1 MKKAIQT
8 FSTIVT
14 AVTFL
19 CIVIAAIFILPKA
32 AGFTPYIV
40 ESGSMEPTIHTG
52 AIAFINTKDRDVAVG
67 DVVTYRIGT
76 EEKNKLVTHRIIRED
91 GGVFIT
97 KGDANDVEDMNSV
110 SQEQIVGTY
119 AYSIP
124 KVGFVMAKLGHKQ
137 LGVIAAWIIL
147 LNLCSL
153 MMTRYIEN
161 DDDGSE
167 DANESNSKVET
178 SEHEQ

>member
-97 KGDANDVEDMNSV
+97 K
-110 SQEQIVGTY
+110 
-119 AYSIP
+119 
-124 KVGFVMAKLGHKQ
+124 
-137 LGVIAAWIIL
+137 
-147 LNLCSL
+147 
-153 MMTRYIEN
+153 
-161 DDDGSE
+161 
-167 DANESNSKVET
+167 
-178 SEHEQ
+178 

>member
-52 AIAFINTKDRDVAVG
+52 TIAFIDTKDRDVAAG

-76 EEKNKLVTHRIIRED
+76 EEKKQT
-91 GGVFIT
+91 G
-97 KGDANDVEDMNSV
+97 
-110 SQEQIVGTY
+110 Y
-119 AYSIP
+119 AQNHSRRRWS
-124 KVGFVMAKLGHKQ
+124 FHHKRRCQ
-137 LGVIAAWIIL
+137 
-147 LNLCSL
+147 
-153 MMTRYIEN
+153 
-161 DDDGSE
+161 
-167 DANESNSKVET
+167 
-178 SEHEQ
+178 

>member
-14 AVTFL
+14 VVTFL

-52 AIAFINTKDRDVAVG
+52 AIAFINTKDRDVAAG

-76 EEKNKLVTHRIIRED
+76 EEKTNWLRTESFAKT
-91 GGVFIT
+91 
-97 KGDANDVEDMNSV
+97 VEFS
-110 SQEQIVGTY
+110 SQKEM
-119 AYSIP
+119 P
-124 KVGFVMAKLGHKQ
+124 
-137 LGVIAAWIIL
+137 
-147 LNLCSL
+147 
-153 MMTRYIEN
+153 MMLKI
-161 DDDGSE
+161 
-167 DANESNSKVET
+167 
-178 SEHEQ
+178 